1 MQVSIRVTDGVSVY
15 LKDSMSTIIG
25 SGKHMSLLQ
34 SEVPDFK
41 NAMLAFF
48 TWLRLT
54 LNTVDKGLNNVF
66 ANCMIKTI
74 SKTENKI

>member
-1 MQVSIRVTDGVSVY
+1 MTDDGVSVY
-15 LKDSMSTIIG
+15 LKDSMSTVIG

-48 TWLRLT
+48 IWLRLT
-54 LNTVDKGLNNVF
+54 LNTVDNGINNVF
-66 ANCMIKTI
+66 CQLYDKDH
-74 SKTENKI
+74 

>member
-1 MQVSIRVTDGVSVY
+1 MHVSIRVTDGVSVY
-15 LKDSMSTIIG
+15 LKDSMSTVIG